1 MTLIFCM
8 MPMFDDGSQNPSQM
22 MLFFFGMTSKI
33 NERIVL
39 FGDDFIN
46 TINDGMVIITYP
58 MDDAN
63 YSVRASSS
71 SLSALSTTPS
81 FAFACF
87 RSLPD
92 TEDE

>member
-1 MTLIFCM
+1 MTFHKM
-8 MPMFDDGSQNPSQM
+8 MPMFDDDLRIRANDDVTLLRPDID
-22 MLFFFGMTSKI
+22 I
-33 NERIVL
+33 NESIIL

-46 TINDGMVIITYP
+46 TTINDGMVVITYP

-63 YSVRASSS
+63 YLVRASSS
-71 SLSALSTTPS
+71 SLSVLSTTPS
-81 FAFACF
+81 LAFACF